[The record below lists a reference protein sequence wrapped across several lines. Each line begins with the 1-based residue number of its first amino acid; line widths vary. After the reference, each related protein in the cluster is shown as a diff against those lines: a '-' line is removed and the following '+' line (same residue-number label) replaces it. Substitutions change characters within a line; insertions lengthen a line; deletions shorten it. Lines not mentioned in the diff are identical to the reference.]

1 MELGPDGSARDLD
14 DDAWQEHRASLHQ
27 MGGPPLFR

>member
-14 DDAWQEHRASLHQ
+14 DQARQQRRERLHR
-27 MGGPPLFR
+27 MGSPEPGP